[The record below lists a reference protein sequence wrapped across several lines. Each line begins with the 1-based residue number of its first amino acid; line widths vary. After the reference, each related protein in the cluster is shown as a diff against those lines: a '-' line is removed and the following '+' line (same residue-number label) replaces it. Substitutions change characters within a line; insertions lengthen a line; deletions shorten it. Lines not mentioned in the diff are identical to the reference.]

1 MTNPMAETSP
11 TTRGRILATLYL
23 FVVVA
28 GVTGQTFI
36 ADRLV
41 VGDDSAKT
49 AANIVANSSVYRLG
63 FTIFMLEMVAQIAV
77 SAMFYDLLKPVN
89 RSLARITA
97 IIGLTGC
104 GIKTMARLFYYAPLI
119 LLGGASSLSA
129 IFGLTASGIKTMAR
143 VFFYAP
149 LIVLS
154 GAPYLSV
161 MEPAQLETLAF
172 LFLRINSQ
180 GAAIALIFFGFETLL
195 RGWLVFKSGF
205 LPRFLGVISMI
216 GGLGWL
222 TFLWPPLGSQA
233 FMGVALFAIVGVI
246 ATTGW
251 LLIRGVDDAKWRER
265 AASAATSIW
274 R

>member
-1 MTNPMAETSP
+1 MTNLIAETSP
-11 TTRGRILATLYL
+11 STRGRILAALYL
-23 FVVVA
+23 AVIIG
-28 GVTGQTFI
+28 GVTAQLFI
-36 ADRLV
+36 SDRLV
-41 VGDDSAKT
+41 VPNDAATT
-49 AANIVANSSVYRLG
+49 AANILANKSLYRLA
-63 FTIFMLEMVAQIAV
+63 FTIFMLEMAAQVAV
-77 SAMFYDLLKPVN
+77 SVLFYDLLKPVN
-89 RSLARITA
+89 RSVAR
-97 IIGLTGC
+97 
-104 GIKTMARLFYYAPLI
+104 
-119 LLGGASSLSA
+119 LSA

-180 GAAIALIFFGFETLL
+180 AAAIALVFFGFETVL

-205 LPRFLGVISMI
+205 LPRFLGVFSMI

-222 TFLWPPLGSQA
+222 TYLWPPLGSQV
-233 FMGVALFAIVGVI
+233 FMGVALFAIVSVI
-246 ATTGW
+246 ATSGW
-251 LLIRGVDDAKWRER
+251 LFIRGVVDVKWRER
-265 AASAATSIW
+265 AALAGTSIW